1 MPKAKVRK
9 RKHAKGDLFG
19 DFGSDEYEEDGEE
32 GATGGAFGFGAAGG
46 SSEAAY
52 FGESLHSDDFMKGLA
67 LPNGGAGGEDEEG
80 GVSYSNPLAVGMVN
94 GGSSDDYYGTGMTL

>member
-1 MPKAKVRK
+1 
-9 RKHAKGDLFG
+9 
-19 DFGSDEYEEDGEE
+19 
-32 GATGGAFGFGAAGG
+32 
-46 SSEAAY
+46 
-52 FGESLHSDDFMKGLA
+52 MKGLA